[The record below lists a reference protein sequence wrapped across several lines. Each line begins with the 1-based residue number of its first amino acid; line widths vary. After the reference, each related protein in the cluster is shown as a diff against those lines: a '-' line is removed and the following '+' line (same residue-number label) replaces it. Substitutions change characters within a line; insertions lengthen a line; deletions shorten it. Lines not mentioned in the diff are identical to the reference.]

1 MVKRYLDQITLEKAV
16 EMIQKIPPV
25 VGSRHLPLDDSCGH
39 ILAESLYAKYS
50 VPEVPTAAMDGFA
63 VRSQET
69 SSAGDQDPV
78 TLTNFE
84 RANTGNVI
92 AKEFDAV
99 IKVEDAW
106 FEGDDP
112 TKIVIRKSINPGTN
126 VRPIGEDIRKDQM
139 ILPAGS
145 KILPFNIGAIA
156 TYGFTSVKVKRI
168 LIGIIPTG
176 TELITP
182 GTRPAPGQVVESN
195 TVMAEVY
202 LRQFGADIVRYPAV
216 TDNKVLVRGALEKA
230 AEECDIIIVSAG
242 SSAGTKDFTASVIS
256 EMGKLLFH
264 GIAVK
269 PGKPA
274 MVGIINKKPVFG
286 LPGYPLAAQTVLRI
300 LVSALLGSWGW
311 RGPEQK
317 TVRIVLGSPVASEG
331 GVDEFSLYAAARIDD
346 QYTGVPLSRGASVQM
361 TGVRSNCIVHI
372 PLGVEG
378 YEAGEEVNALLLVEE
393 EELDQTVLICGIDN
407 RSLEHLTELCLKEKI
422 RIRVG
427 PASGISALML
437 LGNAACHL
445 ASVSNE
451 EDCSICGIEYQT
463 KDLGSLRLVT
473 KNNITDKKVRRVL
486 ELAAEI

>member
-216 TDNKVLVRGALEKA
+216 TDNKV
-230 AEECDIIIVSAG
+230 
-242 SSAGTKDFTASVIS
+242 
-256 EMGKLLFH
+256 
-264 GIAVK
+264 
-269 PGKPA
+269 P
-274 MVGIINKKPVFG
+274 FG
-286 LPGYPLAAQTVLRI
+286 
-300 LVSALLGSWGW
+300 
-311 RGPEQK
+311 
-317 TVRIVLGSPVASEG
+317 
-331 GVDEFSLYAAARIDD
+331 
-346 QYTGVPLSRGASVQM
+346 
-361 TGVRSNCIVHI
+361 
-372 PLGVEG
+372 
-378 YEAGEEVNALLLVEE
+378 
-393 EELDQTVLICGIDN
+393 EL
-407 RSLEHLTELCLKEKI
+407 
-422 RIRVG
+422 
-427 PASGISALML
+427 
-437 LGNAACHL
+437 
-445 ASVSNE
+445 
-451 EDCSICGIEYQT
+451 
-463 KDLGSLRLVT
+463 
-473 KNNITDKKVRRVL
+473 
-486 ELAAEI
+486 